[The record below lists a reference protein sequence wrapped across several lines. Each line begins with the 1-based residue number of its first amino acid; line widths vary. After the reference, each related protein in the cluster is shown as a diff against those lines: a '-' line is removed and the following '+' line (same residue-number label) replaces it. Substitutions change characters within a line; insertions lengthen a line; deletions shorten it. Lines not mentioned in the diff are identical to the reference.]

1 MIRENEV
8 VMLLLGLGVL
18 VFILANRSRL
28 RRLPRWDILSLGFYV
43 VLAGWLL
50 TVAEGF
56 LFGSFFNYLE
66 HICYAC
72 SAVLLAVWS
81 WRISASGREAA

>member
-1 MIRENEV
+1 MIHENEV

-43 VLAGWLL
+43 VLAGWVL

-56 LFGSFFNYLE
+56 VFASFFNYLE
-66 HICYAC
+66 HISYAC
-72 SAVLLAVWS
+72 GAVLLVVWC
-81 WRISASGREAA
+81 RKISGSRREAA

>member
-43 VLAGWLL
+43 VLAGWVL

-56 LFGSFFNYLE
+56 FYENVLNYLE
-66 HICYAC
+66 HISYAC
-72 SAVLLAVWS
+72 SAVLLALWCWKV
-81 WRISASGREAA
+81 SASGREAA